1 MAHGKPAAFRGG
13 ASAGAVFRHGLH
25 YIGDVQRTSFLT
37 GGNVKQASAAFR
49 GEKSAPLWLVK
60 LLRLDES

>member
-1 MAHGKPAAFRGG
+1 M
-13 ASAGAVFRHGLH
+13 FRHGLH